1 MTKKI
6 TVSLPDELA
15 DEAQASGNASAYIAA
30 ALRERRRIQGD
41 FAIMADL
48 WGPGWQDGISD
59 DDSARAA
66 RLMGGEATAD
76 AA

>member
-6 TVSLPDELA
+6 TISLPDELA

-30 ALRERRRIQGD
+30 ALRERRRIQD
-41 FAIMADL
+41 DLAIMADL
-48 WGPGWQDGISD
+48 WGPGWQDGIGD
-59 DDSARAA
+59 EDRARAA
-66 RLMGGEATAD
+66 RLFGGDATAD

>member
-6 TVSLPDELA
+6 TISLPDELA

-41 FAIMADL
+41 LAIMADL
-48 WGPGWQDGISD
+48 WGPGWQDGITD
-59 DDSARAA
+59 DESARAA
-66 RLMGGEATAD
+66 RLMTGDAKAD